1 MAGAKEIRTKIKSIR
16 NTQKITKAMEKV
28 ATSKMRKAQQR
39 MVAAR
44 PYAEKLRRTISHL
57 AHANPEYKHP
67 FLAERE
73 AKRVAYLV
81 VASDRGLCGGLNMNL
96 FRTVVRASK
105 EWRDG
110 GAEVEYA
117 AIGSK
122 AVSFFRRVGGK
133 VTAEASHLG
142 DVPHLE
148 QLIGPVKVLLDA
160 YREGRVDRVF
170 LASNEFVNTMSQK
183 PVLRQLL
190 PVVASEDEALPAL
203 WDYIYEPEAEDLMEA
218 VLTRYAESQAYQS
231 VVENGA
237 CEQAARMVAMKAA
250 SDNAGKIINKLQLA
264 YNKAR
269 QASIT
274 KELAEIVG
282 GAAAV

>member
-39 MVAAR
+39 MVASR

-67 FLAERE
+67 FLAQRE
-73 AKRVAYLV
+73 PKRVAYLV
-81 VASDRGLCGGLNMNL
+81 VSSDRGLCGGLNMNL
-96 FRTVVRASK
+96 FRTVVRATR
-105 EWRDG
+105 EWKAKDV
-110 GAEVEYA
+110 EVEYA
-117 AIGSK
+117 AIGTK

-133 VTAEASHLG
+133 VLAEASHLG

-148 QLIGPVKVLLDA
+148 QLIGTVKVLMDA
-160 YREGRVDRVF
+160 YRDGKIDRVY
-170 LASNEFVNTMSQK
+170 LASNEFVNTMTQK
-183 PVLRQLL
+183 PALRALL
-190 PVVASEDEALPAL
+190 PVQPSDDEALL
-203 WDYIYEPEAEDLMEA
+203 ERWDYLYEPDAETLLET
-218 VLTRYAESQAYQS
+218 VLSRYAESQAYQS
-231 VVENGA
+231 VVENSA

-250 SDNAGKIINKLQLA
+250 SDNAGKIINQLELA